1 MICRKANVDRGD
13 TIEETCMIQKPRDS
27 TRDVSIDKEI
37 PLEIWIFTATDSTAT
52 GNSNEDQRKG

>member
-13 TIEETCMIQKPRDS
+13 TIEETCMIQKSRDS
-27 TRDVSIDKEI
+27 TGDASTDMEI

-52 GNSNEDQRKG
+52 GNGNEDQRKG